1 MRSGVRLK
9 GVIFDLDG
17 TIVENDYDWTG
28 IRDELGTGATSI
40 LHYLDG
46 LEEPE
51 RTAKWAILESHE
63 ARQTEASVLRRG
75 VQELLTFLRDRRVPA
90 ALVTNNSRKNTEFL
104 LSKFRLDFDCVITRE
119 SGLWKPS
126 GAPFLE
132 VLRTF
137 RLEPAA
143 CGVVGDTRFDVLA
156 ALDAGIERIFLLS
169 DEPERFAGLPVE
181 VFLDMDDLMRR
192 LESLLAA

>member
-1 MRSGVRLK
+1 MRLK

-17 TIVENDYDWTG
+17 TVVENDYDWTG

-40 LHYLDG
+40 LHYLDA

-75 VQELLTFLRDRRVPA
+75 VRELLAFLRGRGVAA
-90 ALVTNNSRKNTEFL
+90 ALVTNNSGKNTEFL

-132 VLRTF
+132 VLRAF
-137 RLEPAA
+137 GLEPGA

-181 VFLDMDDLMRR
+181 VFPDMDDLRRR